1 MILVV
6 DDDRDLVD
14 VVRSALE
21 RDGFAVDEARDGE
34 TALAKIASSRPALV
48 VLDLG
53 LPKLGGLEVL
63 RRVRSHDAVPVI
75 VLTGLGEETDRVVG
89 LELGA
94 DDYMVKPFST
104 RELVARV
111 RSVLRRTNQ
120 APATDRL
127 EFDGLT
133 VDLSSRDVLVRG
145 VPVELRRLEFDLL
158 AFLASSPRQVFARE
172 QLLDYVWHS
181 APDWQGA
188 ATVSEHVHRLR
199 AKIEDDPSRP
209 RRIVTV
215 RGVGYRFE
223 P

>member
-14 VVRSALE
+14 VVRTALE

-34 TALAKIASSRPALV
+34 TALAKIASIRPALV

-53 LPKLGGLEVL
+53 LPKVGGLDVL
-63 RRVRSHDAVPVI
+63 RRVRGHDAVPVI

-94 DDYMVKPFST
+94 DDYIVKPFSP

-111 RSVLRRTNQ
+111 RSVLRRTSQ
-120 APATDRL
+120 APAPDRL

-133 VDLSSRDVLVRG
+133 VDLSSRDVLVKG

-172 QLLDYVWHS
+172 QLLASVWES
-181 APDWQGA
+181 TPDWQNV

>member
-1 MILVV
+1 
-6 DDDRDLVD
+6 

-94 DDYMVKPFST
+94 DDYVVKPFSP
-104 RELVARV
+104 RQLVAHV
-111 RSVLRRTNQ
+111 RSVLRRTYESL
-120 APATDRL
+120 ALARL
-127 EFDGLT
+127 EF
-133 VDLSSRDVLVRG
+133 S
-145 VPVELRRLEFDLL
+145 
-158 AFLASSPRQVFARE
+158 
-172 QLLDYVWHS
+172 
-181 APDWQGA
+181 
-188 ATVSEHVHRLR
+188 
-199 AKIEDDPSRP
+199 
-209 RRIVTV
+209 
-215 RGVGYRFE
+215 
-223 P
+223 

>member
-1 MILVV
+1 
-6 DDDRDLVD
+6 
-14 VVRSALE
+14 
-21 RDGFAVDEARDGE
+21 
-34 TALAKIASSRPALV
+34 
-48 VLDLG
+48 
-53 LPKLGGLEVL
+53 VL